1 MRAQPVH
8 PRPRGAALRRPAVLV
23 SIAVSFALALA
34 GCGGGSS
41 SGAKKLDT
49 SAPVKLTWWTG
60 QSTDAEKALESLAK
74 DFHKAHPNVTI
85 DVSAGASTT
94 DDLLQKLSATFASG
108 KYPDISYAYGSWAG
122 QLGKSGRTLD
132 FTKKVTAPSV
142 GWSELPPAARL
153 TATPDG
159 TVIGFPAL
167 VDNLALVYNKKLFD
181 AAGVAYPDDQWTWD
195 DFRNAAKKITDPAK
209 KIYGTAWSV
218 SGSEDTTWHLWPLLW
233 QRGGQI
239 LSEDGKKSAF
249 GSAAGVDSLEFLRQ
263 MAVVDKSMYLDQTD
277 EKYGPLFEGGHVG
290 MIVTGPWELLPMVQ
304 AKTPYGVTILPG
316 TNGDHETISGPD
328 IWAAFD
334 HKDVNRA
341 YWTFQL
347 LNWMSRPAQDTRW
360 NMGLGNLPLRASEK
374 DLPAYATFIKAY
386 PGVEVLVANLANA
399 KQTRPTI
406 KAYPEVSRY
415 VGEAVAK
422 VMQGQGTA
430 QRALTDAAKRADQA
444 LSLG

>member
-1 MRAQPVH
+1 MRALPVH
-8 PRPRGAALRRPAVLV
+8 PRPRRSLRGPVALV
-23 SIAVSFALALA
+23 SVAVSVALALA
-34 GCGGGSS
+34 GCGGGGG
-41 SGAKKLDT
+41 SGATKLDK
-49 SAPVKLTWWTG
+49 SAPVTLTWWTG
-60 QSTDAEKALESLAK
+60 QSTDAEKVLVSLAK
-74 DFHKAHPNVTI
+74 EFHQAHPNVTI
-85 DVSAGASTT
+85 DVSTGASTT

-108 KYPDISYAYGSWAG
+108 KYPDVSYAYGSWAG
-122 QLGKSGRTLD
+122 ELGKSGRTLD
-132 FTKKVTAPSV
+132 FTSKVAAPSV
-142 GWSELPPAARL
+142 GWAELPPAARL
-153 TATPDG
+153 TATPGG

-181 AAGVAYPDDQWTWD
+181 DAGVAYPTDQWTWD
-195 DFRNAAKKITDPAK
+195 DFRSAAKKITDPAK

-218 SGSEDTTWHLWPLLW
+218 SGGEDTTWHLWPLLW

-239 LSEDGKKSAF
+239 LSADGKKSAF
-249 GSAAGVDSLEFLRQ
+249 GSTAGVDSLELLRQ

-290 MIVTGPWELLPMVQ
+290 MIVTGPWELFPMVQ

-316 TNGDHETISGPD
+316 TKGDHETISGPD

-347 LNWMSRPAQDTRW
+347 LSWMSEPAQDTRW

-374 DLPAYATFIKAY
+374 DLPAYATFIKDY
-386 PGVEVLVANLANA
+386 PGVDVLVANLANA
-399 KQTRPTI
+399 KQARPTI

-430 QRALTDAAKRADQA
+430 QQALTDAAKRADQA